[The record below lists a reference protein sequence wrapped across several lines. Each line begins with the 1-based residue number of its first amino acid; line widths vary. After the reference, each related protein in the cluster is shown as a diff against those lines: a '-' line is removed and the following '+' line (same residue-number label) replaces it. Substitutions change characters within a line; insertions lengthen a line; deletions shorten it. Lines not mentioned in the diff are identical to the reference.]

1 VTPNF
6 GAIVPPGQ
14 DQEGLVMGT
23 SILQRSADADSIEH
37 IVIKPLTPVIGA
49 VVSGLDLRQPFTQP
63 EQRKIDQAL
72 LDWKLLIFKNQQL
85 DDAAQVRF
93 SRQFGP
99 LLDAHPVSAGLPEH
113 PEVWE
118 RHAKDYNPR
127 YRPDRTKPTIEGLRD
142 YRGWHTDITFV
153 ANPNSITILRGTEV
167 PAYGGDTLWA
177 NLEAAYEGLSPAIQR
192 LIENLKGVHRI
203 GGYDFQGASPQGVRN
218 PTAYAA
224 VHPLV
229 RVHPVTRKKSLF
241 VSPGAPKHIVGLHQ
255 RESDALL
262 NLLREEVIRPE
273 YAVRVRH
280 EPGAIAVWDNRNTVH
295 AGPIDYAH
303 FSDSRV
309 IHRTIVLG
317 DLPEGPDGFRS
328 YSLNGEPITAIS

>member
-1 VTPNF
+1 MST
-6 GAIVPPGQ
+6 
-14 DQEGLVMGT
+14 LV
-23 SILQRSADADSIEH
+23 LQPHAEAVSLDH
-37 IVIKPLTPVIGA
+37 IVVKPLTPVIGA
-49 VVSGLDLRQPFTQP
+49 VITGLDLRRPFTSA
-63 EQRKIDQAL
+63 EKKKIDQAL
-72 LDWKLLIFKNQQL
+72 IDWKLLVFKNQDLTDEDQI
-85 DDAAQVRF
+85 RF

-99 LLDAHPVSAGLPEH
+99 LLPAHPVSAGLPEY

-153 ANPNSITILRGTEV
+153 ANPNSFTILRGTNV

-177 NLEAAYEGLSPAIQR
+177 NTEAAYEGLSPTIKK
-192 LIENLKGVHRI
+192 LIDNLKGVHRI
-203 GGYDFQGASPQGVRN
+203 GAYDFEGASPQGVRN

-255 RESDALL
+255 RESEALL
-262 NLLREEVIRPE
+262 SLLREEVIRPE

-280 EPGAIAVWDNRNTVH
+280 EPGSLVIWDNRNTVH

-303 FSDSRV
+303 FKDSRV

-317 DLPEGPDGFRS
+317 DFPEGPDGFRS
-328 YSLNGEPITAIS
+328 YSLNGDPIAAIS

>member
-1 VTPNF
+1 MSTSTISRSTDAEF
-6 GAIVPPGQ
+6 GQSAAH
-14 DQEGLVMGT
+14 LVI
-23 SILQRSADADSIEH
+23 SPQ
-37 IVIKPLTPVIGA
+37 TPVIGA
-49 VVSGLDLRQPFTQP
+49 VVTGADLRRPFTP
-63 EQRKIDQAL
+63 AEKAKIGQAL
-72 LDWKLLIFKNQQL
+72 LDWKLLVFKNQDITDEDQI
-85 DDAAQVRF
+85 AF

-99 LLDAHPVSAGLPEH
+99 LLPAHPISAGLPEH

-118 RHAKDYNPR
+118 RHAKDYNPMH
-127 YRPDRTKPTIEGLRD
+127 RPDRTKPRVDGYRD

-153 ANPNSITILRGTEV
+153 ANPDSYTILRGINV

-177 NLEAAYEGLSPAIQR
+177 DLEAAYEGLSPAIQK
-192 LIENLKGVHRI
+192 IIQNLKGVHRV
-203 GGYDFQGASPQGVRN
+203 GSYDFEGASPQGIRN
-218 PTAYAA
+218 ASSYAS

-229 RVHPVTRKKSLF
+229 RIHPITRKKSLF
-241 VSPGAPKHIVGLHQ
+241 VSPGGPRHIVGLHQ

-262 NLLREEVIRPE
+262 SLLREEVIRPE

-280 EPGAIAVWDNRNTVH
+280 EPGSIAIWDNRNTVH

-303 FSDSRV
+303 FADSRV

-328 YSLNGEPITAIS
+328 YPLVGEPITAIS